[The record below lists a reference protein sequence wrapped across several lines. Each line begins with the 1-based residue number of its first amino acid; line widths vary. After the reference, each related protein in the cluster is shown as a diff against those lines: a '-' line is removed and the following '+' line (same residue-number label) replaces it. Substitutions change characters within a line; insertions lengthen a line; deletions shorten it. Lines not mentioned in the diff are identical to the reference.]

1 MKYGYISV
9 IIKNKIKMKKF
20 IACFAMLALT
30 FGCFAQLTQVRSSY
44 STVYEWN
51 GMPRHGE
58 IRFNGEMY
66 FLCGESMNHFEN
78 NMHTIVLGE
87 TKEEAINS
95 LQQLDSLKK
104 NMSRKDEIIVM
115 GVNGKETTLFKV
127 MGSICFATRG
137 VADKSDVLVLMK
149 LEKAIKAIKE
159 FNEE

>member
-1 MKYGYISV
+1 
-9 IIKNKIKMKKF
+9 MKKF

-44 STVYEWN
+44 ATVYEWKCP
-51 GMPRHGE
+51 PRHGE

-66 FLCGESMNHFEN
+66 FLCGESMNRFES
-78 NMHTIVLGE
+78 NMHTIVLGK

-95 LQQLDSLKK
+95 LQQLDSLKE
-104 NMSRKDEIIVM
+104 NMTRKDEINVL
-115 GVNGKETTLFKV
+115 GVNGKKTTIFKV
-127 MGSICFATRG
+127 MWSVCFATNG
-137 VADKSDVLVLMK
+137 VAGESDVLYSLK